1 MFFDLYFVRENGHWL
16 RLWNN
21 KLPSK
26 VKDFIWRCMKNYV
39 PTEMRLINK
48 NCIVNDSCVRWLMMS
63 IKWRIIFLLQW
74 EAAQNVYNSGHV
86 TTTSTDIVAVGWR
99 CPVAGELKCN
109 VDAVESSYISAIHEA
124 WKWLRRHNID
134 DLINESD
141 CQIMINALKE
151 NRNDLSDFGLLVQDC
166 MFLQSSFTNLSFNW
180 IKEKVNKV
188 VYRLAK
194 VALLQAPNYEFEELL
209 EVLSPII
216 HADLFDYS
224 NENEVYRNKRMG

>member
-1 MFFDLYFVRENGHWL
+1 MFSDLYFVRENGHWL

-86 TTTSTDIVAVGWR
+86 TTTSTDIVAVGWS
-99 CPVAGELKCN
+99 CPVAGELKFGERVIDHFDVTMN
-109 VDAVESSYISAIHEA
+109 PHIAEISAIREA
-124 WKWLRRHNID
+124 LKWLRRHNMD

-141 CQIMINALKE
+141 CLIMINALKE

-180 IKEKVNKV
+180 IKEKANKV
-188 VYRLAK
+188 VYHLA
-194 VALLQAPNYEFEELL
+194 
-209 EVLSPII
+209 
-216 HADLFDYS
+216 
-224 NENEVYRNKRMG
+224 